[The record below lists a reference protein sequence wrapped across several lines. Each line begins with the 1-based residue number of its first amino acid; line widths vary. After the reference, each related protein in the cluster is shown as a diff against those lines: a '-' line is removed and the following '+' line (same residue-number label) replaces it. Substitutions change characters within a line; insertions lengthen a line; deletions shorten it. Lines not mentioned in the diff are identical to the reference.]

1 MKNYSNNSASYPNN
15 KSQGNNNMFLEN
27 ISSIN
32 QTTMSSR
39 EMAQLCS
46 KSHDNVLKLVRS
58 LISGGVVKN
67 TIPNEYVHPQN
78 NQTYIEYLS
87 DKRDSLVIVARLSP
101 EFTAAVVDRWQY
113 LEAQVGAPVIPQT
126 LPEALRLAADLAERV
141 EQQQAQLAIA
151 EPKAKALDVI
161 DSSEGALNIRD
172 TGKTLGVG
180 QKKFIEWALK
190 NEWLYRDSKNKL
202 QAYSKRIQQ
211 GYLEIKATTYGHAS
225 FGSRATTQTVVT
237 PQGLVQ
243 LSKVFS
249 STGKE

>member
-1 MKNYSNNSASYPNN
+1 
-15 KSQGNNNMFLEN
+15 MFLEN
-27 ISSIN
+27 ISSSN
-32 QTTMSSR
+32 QVTMNSQEIADLVQSR
-39 EMAQLCS
+39 
-46 KSHDNVLKLVRS
+46 HDKVKQSIERLASRGVIELPPMGEIKTATRPASVYVF
-58 LISGGVVKN
+58 SGEKG
-67 TIPNEYVHPQN
+67 
-78 NQTYIEYLS
+78 
-87 DKRDSLVIVARLSP
+87 KRDSLIVVAQLCP
-101 EFTAAVVDRWQY
+101 EFTGAIVDRWIE
-113 LEAQVGAPVIPQT
+113 LEGKAIPKT

-172 TGKTLGVG
+172 TGKTLGIG

-249 STGKE
+249 SIGKE